1 MKRRKNIKR
10 VLASLLTLQMI
21 LFTGFVAYPQQA
33 YAEETVNN
41 QGNEQY
47 LSEDNYE
54 GPKEQND
61 SGQEEKEIQKTD
73 EKLEDSLE
81 IQQQEEKSSITESD
95 DMENQQTAESAFEE
109 SESQDPTLTYR
120 VHVSNVGWQSE
131 VENGDVARLE
141 SHWLWRRC
149 N

>member
-1 MKRRKNIKR
+1 M
-10 VLASLLTLQMI
+10 
-21 LFTGFVAYPQQA
+21 
-33 YAEETVNN
+33 NN

-61 SGQEEKEIQKTD
+61 SEQEEKEIQKTD

-95 DMENQQTAESAFEE
+95 DIGKSTDSRKCI
-109 SESQDPTLTYR
+109 L
-120 VHVSNVGWQSE
+120 
-131 VENGDVARLE
+131 
-141 SHWLWRRC
+141 RRAKVRIPR
-149 N
+149 

>member
-1 MKRRKNIKR
+1 
-10 VLASLLTLQMI
+10 MI

-61 SGQEEKEIQKTD
+61 SGQEEKRN
-73 EKLEDSLE
+73 
-81 IQQQEEKSSITESD
+81 TE
-95 DMENQQTAESAFEE
+95 N
-109 SESQDPTLTYR
+109 R
-120 VHVSNVGWQSE
+120 
-131 VENGDVARLE
+131 
-141 SHWLWRRC
+141 
-149 N
+149 

>member
-61 SGQEEKEIQKTD
+61 SGQEEKEIFAPV
-73 EKLEDSLE
+73 E
-81 IQQQEEKSSITESD
+81 IIQERKQIQNER
-95 DMENQQTAESAFEE
+95 N
-109 SESQDPTLTYR
+109 
-120 VHVSNVGWQSE
+120 SN
-131 VENGDVARLE
+131 NA
-141 SHWLWRRC
+141 
-149 N
+149 

>member
-61 SGQEEKEIQKTD
+61 SGQEEKEIQKAKEWIKKC
-73 EKLEDSLE
+73 EKVICTLDV
-81 IQQQEEKSSITESD
+81 EKSGEFAKPLSGL
-95 DMENQQTAESAFEE
+95 FEM
-109 SESQDPTLTYR
+109 
-120 VHVSNVGWQSE
+120 
-131 VENGDVARLE
+131 
-141 SHWLWRRC
+141 C
-149 N
+149 K

>member
-1 MKRRKNIKR
+1 MYKR
-10 VLASLLTLQMI
+10 Q
-21 LFTGFVAYPQQA
+21 VAYPQQA

-120 VHVSNVGWQSE
+120 VHVSNVGSVSYTHLWH
-131 VENGDVARLE
+131 NCDVCCLQCTT
-141 SHWLWRRC
+141 S
-149 N
+149 